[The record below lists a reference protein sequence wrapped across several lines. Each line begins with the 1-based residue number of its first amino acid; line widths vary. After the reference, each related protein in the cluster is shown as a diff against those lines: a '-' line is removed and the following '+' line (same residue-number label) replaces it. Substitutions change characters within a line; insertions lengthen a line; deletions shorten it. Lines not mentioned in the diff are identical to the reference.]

1 LKGRGGTS
9 ISLEK
14 YSVDA
19 LVYTIDACI
28 KGFARQTR
36 VYKRDMLGLRL
47 DAVMYG
53 FSLIPGKKRGFRPRL
68 RHRNFET
75 VELLFQGG

>member
-1 LKGRGGTS
+1 MEDSKGRGGTF
-9 ISLEK
+9 ISPEK

-19 LVYTIDACI
+19 LVYIINACI

-36 VYKRDMLGLRL
+36 VYKRDMLGL

-53 FSLIPGKKRGFRPRL
+53 FSLIPGK
-68 RHRNFET
+68 
-75 VELLFQGG
+75 